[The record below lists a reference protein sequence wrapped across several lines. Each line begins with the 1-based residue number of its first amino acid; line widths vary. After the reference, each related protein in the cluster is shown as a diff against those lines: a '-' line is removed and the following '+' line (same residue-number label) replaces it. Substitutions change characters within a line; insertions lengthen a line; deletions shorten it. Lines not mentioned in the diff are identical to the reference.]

1 MTQEKVKHMERR
13 PRRRPS
19 RPARQLARRILV
31 VTEGTRT
38 EPQYV
43 EGLNKYLRSKG
54 ATACVKSFA
63 VGKDPLKVVQK
74 CIVERDGAVR
84 NGKRFDDCVCLVDVD
99 EHHALSAA
107 ISLAEQEEIQ
117 LLVSNLKF
125 EVWLRWHAERKRAPL
140 TSNQLDELVTKLGL
154 VKKKI
159 LSPTFPFDG
168 VHDACALART
178 SDPDMRPGRKGP
190 NPSSAMPILV
200 DLLQGNQTQGN

>member
-1 MTQEKVKHMERR
+1 MRAPLGVFAVAFAVLICSEQAT
-13 PRRRPS
+13 PS
-19 RPARQLARRILV
+19 ACQCFDHSD
-31 VTEGTRT
+31 RT
-38 EPQYV
+38 HNP
-43 EGLNKYLRSKG
+43 GSG
-54 ATACVKSFA
+54 KSFA

-74 CIVERDGAVR
+74 CIIERDEAVR

-178 SDPDMRPGRKGP
+178 SDPDMRPGRKVP